1 MVLSKIKPKIQVM
14 KGQGQLLPVTKYD
27 AEVLEETSENSIFTL
42 KPEKKRSPPQHK
54 LYWQILNKAVQ
65 ATNKWATSEHLHN
78 DLKMLCG
85 HYKATLNA
93 FTGDVY
99 YTADSTAYE
108 KMTQDEFNKYF
119 ETALEK
125 LSTALELDP
134 MELLEN

>member
-1 MVLSKIKPKIQVM
+1 MKKAKPNIQVI
-14 KGQGQLLPVTKYD
+14 KGQGHLLPVTAYD
-27 AEVLEETSENSIFTL
+27 AEEIEFMSDGSLFTL

-65 ATNKWATSEHLHN
+65 VTNKWATSEHLHN

-125 LSTALELDP
+125 LSTALEFDP

>member
-1 MVLSKIKPKIQVM
+1 MI
-14 KGQGQLLPVTKYD
+14 KGQGHLLPVTSYD
-27 AEVLEETSENSIFTL
+27 AEEIEFMSDGSLFSL

-54 LYWQILNKAVQ
+54 LYWQILRKAVQ
-65 ATNKWATSEHLHN
+65 STNKWATSEHLHN

-125 LSTALELDP
+125 LSTALEFDP